1 MDDIKIRRAREIV
14 PEQILFKKRISIGDN
29 IFEYPISYMTRN
41 LIIQTPIVYIPYST
55 YKIGNKITFDFFF
68 LNLDVDK
75 DMDDLKM
82 LIENVNKLAI
92 DKVKSF
98 KYKRHKLTKKDF
110 ISNIKTNNGSCI
122 NEKPDK
128 MRVTLYDNIMAFDEQ
143 SNPISLDYLK
153 YKTYLKLLLSPTKI
167 WINNNKFG
175 VFWEVLQVKIY
186 PKPFLN
192 KYMFL
197 DDNSNLS
204 NIPPPPPPPP
214 LSAINS
220 SQNNRF
226 ATHPK
231 YKKYFD
237 MIKKGVPKQAV
248 KNKMI
253 LENVDPQILDSTKSN
268 KINIQLNN
276 YNTENEYST
285 SSPNT
290 SALFKE
296 LLSTDNKKNLKKVE
310 INRNFKKKRNVK
322 CSSFTPSLNEILKAR
337 ESLKKKSEC

>member
-1 MDDIKIRRAREIV
+1 
-14 PEQILFKKRISIGDN
+14 
-29 IFEYPISYMTRN
+29 
-41 LIIQTPIVYIPYST
+41 
-55 YKIGNKITFDFFF
+55 
-68 LNLDVDK
+68 
-75 DMDDLKM
+75 
-82 LIENVNKLAI
+82 
-92 DKVKSF
+92 
-98 KYKRHKLTKKDF
+98 
-110 ISNIKTNNGSCI
+110 
-122 NEKPDK
+122 
-128 MRVTLYDNIMAFDEQ
+128 MAFDEQ

-296 LLSTDNKKNLKKVE
+296 LLSTDNKNNLKKVE

-322 CSSFTPSLNEILKAR
+322 CSSFTPSLNEILNAR
-337 ESLKKKSEC
+337 KSLKKKSEC